1 MIEPRNAYTSRRP
14 TLSQGRKAP
23 PARRDGLARPAPP
36 GSESGACGQG
46 SPRNLGGLV
55 VSTGDAAWA
64 AAINSSPGPLAR
76 PAPAGANRADGG
88 TAKRRRTKRGGTG
101 GEKSESA
108 DSTVEVG
115 EPAPRGPGGGK
126 RRIGSWAA
134 VRKDAPA
141 IEPDSRLNG
150 SAAGSGEPPE
160 MAVRGCARWRV
171 AIPRLEEPDARIGHV
186 RICGSRGW
194 ATTLGHPASPAR
206 PLWSPA
212 RPLWSPARPLWSPA
226 AIRRWDNGTGQ
237 ARPLRS
243 LLPTRPRVTA
253 YRHPGMGRA
262 PRARGRPAASSS
274 TPGRPGRVPTGGSAA
289 W

>member
-141 IEPDSRLNG
+141 IEPDRRLNG

-160 MAVRGCARWRV
+160 MAVRGYARWRV
-171 AIPRLEEPDARIGHV
+171 AIPRLEEPDARIAHV

-194 ATTLGHPASPAR
+194 ATTLGHPASPA
-206 PLWSPA
+206 
-212 RPLWSPARPLWSPA
+212 
-226 AIRRWDNGTGQ
+226 
-237 ARPLRS
+237 
-243 LLPTRPRVTA
+243 
-253 YRHPGMGRA
+253 
-262 PRARGRPAASSS
+262 
-274 TPGRPGRVPTGGSAA
+274 
-289 W
+289 

>member
-23 PARRDGLARPAPP
+23 PARRDGLARAAPP

-76 PAPAGANRADGG
+76 PAPAGANRAHGG

-134 VRKDAPA
+134 VRKDAPV

-171 AIPRLEEPDARIGHV
+171 AIPRLEEPDALCCEPDYVAKWPGAADPGGGRRRV
-186 RICGSRGW
+186 RNIIRQPTGTRGRPSGRRRR
-194 ATTLGHPASPAR
+194 AMPAR
-206 PLWSPA
+206 PPGPGASH
-212 RPLWSPARPLWSPA
+212 RRRTPA
-226 AIRRWDNGTGQ
+226 APWPSSRDPPRRSGWSSR
-237 ARPLRS
+237 A
-243 LLPTRPRVTA
+243 TR
-253 YRHPGMGRA
+253 GRA
-262 PRARGRPAASSS
+262 RRGSC
-274 TPGRPGRVPTGGSAA
+274 
-289 W
+289 